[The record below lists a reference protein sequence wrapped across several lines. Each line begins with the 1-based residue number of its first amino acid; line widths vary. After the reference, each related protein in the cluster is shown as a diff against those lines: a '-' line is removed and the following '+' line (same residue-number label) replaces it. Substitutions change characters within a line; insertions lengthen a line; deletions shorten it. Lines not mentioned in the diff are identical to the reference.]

1 MHRFARNGLAI
12 GSLALALPLLA
23 ACADK
28 PAPTVSV
35 PVAPPAL
42 AASDATFV
50 QTAAQGSMTEI
61 QAGQLAQTKAKSP
74 KVKTFAT
81 QMVTDHTANFDQL
94 KQVVANKGVTLPTDV
109 SDQQKT
115 ALTQLQGETGRA
127 FDKDYVADM
136 VAGHEAMLEAFQS
149 EAQTGTDAD
158 LKKYA
163 SDTIPAI
170 QQHLAEAKK
179 LQGPPMGKHYG
190 HHHHAK

>member
-1 MHRFARNGLAI
+1 MIRLARNGLAV
-12 GSLALALPLLA
+12 GTLAFALPLLA

-42 AASDATFV
+42 AAADATFV
-50 QTAAQGSMTEI
+50 QTAVQGAQTEI

-74 KVKTFAT
+74 RVKSFAA
-81 QMVTDHTANFDQL
+81 QMVSDHTANLDQL

-136 VAGHEAMLEAFQS
+136 VAGHEALLETYQS

-163 SDTIPAI
+163 ADTVPAI
-170 QQHLAEAKK
+170 QQHLAEAKA
-179 LQGPPMGKHYG
+179 LQGPAAGKH
-190 HHHHAK
+190 HAHRHGK